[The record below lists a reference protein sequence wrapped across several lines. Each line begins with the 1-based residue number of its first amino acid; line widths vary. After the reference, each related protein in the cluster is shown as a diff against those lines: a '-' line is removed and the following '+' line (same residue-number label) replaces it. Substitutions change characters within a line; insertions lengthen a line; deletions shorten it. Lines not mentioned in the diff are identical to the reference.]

1 MLFSS
6 AGPSKKPLDRPSM
19 LTKTEKRTKYNL
31 YWQTRDLDQ
40 ADARSRQR
48 SEIIYGMLGQRK
60 GKLLDVGC
68 GRGWNALY
76 FKEKGFQVE
85 AVDISPEA
93 VEITKQRGITARVL
107 DLEQDDIRGEY
118 DVILCLEVLQFVNE
132 PLRVL
137 LKLES
142 ALKDKGGLILSLPN
156 EFHFLRRLKILFGR
170 PDLGG
175 FNAPHLRFFYP
186 DEIRRLLRRTGL
198 EIVETA
204 PVSLISPSKGLSA
217 GMGDLLAKLF
227 PNLFSLYI
235 VAKTVKRE
243 A

>member
-1 MLFSS
+1 MLILYAGQSS
-6 AGPSKKPLDRPSM
+6 KPSGRPNM
-19 LTKTEKRTKYNL
+19 LTKTEKKTKYNL
-31 YWQTRDLDQ
+31 YWQTRDLDK

-48 SEIIYGMLGQRK
+48 SEIICRMLGQRK

-76 FKEKGFQVE
+76 FKEKGFQVD

-93 VEITKQRGITARVL
+93 VEITKQRGITVRVL

-142 ALKDKGGLILSLPN
+142 ILKDRGELILSLPN
-156 EFHFLRRLKILFGR
+156 EFHFLRRLKIFFGQ
-170 PDLGG
+170 PGLGG
-175 FNAPHLRFFYP
+175 FNAPHLRFFHP
-186 DEIRRLLRRTGL
+186 AEIERLLRHSSLR
-198 EIVETA
+198 IVETV
-204 PVSLISPSKGLSA
+204 PVSLISPSQGFSA
-217 GMGDLLAKLF
+217 RIGDLLAKLF
-227 PNLFSLYI
+227 PGLFSLYI
-235 VAKTVKRE
+235 VIKAEKRE

>member
-1 MLFSS
+1 
-6 AGPSKKPLDRPSM
+6 M
-19 LTKTEKRTKYNL
+19 LTKTEKKAKYDH
-31 YWQTRDLDQ
+31 YWQTRDLEKT
-40 ADARSRQR
+40 DARSRQR
-48 SEIIYGMLGQRK
+48 SEIICRILGQRK
-60 GKLLDVGC
+60 GNLLDVGC

-198 EIVETA
+198 KIVETI
-204 PVSLISPSKGLSA
+204 PVSLVPPSKGFLA
-217 GMGDLLAKLF
+217 AVGDLSAKLF
-227 PNLFSLYI
+227 PGLFSLYT
-235 VAKTVKRE
+235 VVKTVRRE